1 MALWLRPDET
11 GKASRVCGPLP
22 IALLKRKRINVF
34 RLFRRSPNRDV
45 IDRLHGEVMALARQ
59 PAFFAE
65 YGVADTVEG
74 RFEVLALVGALVVRR
89 IEAMPDPGR
98 DLAQDL
104 TDSFFTH
111 FDVALREIGV
121 GDLTVPKK
129 IKKMAQGW
137 LGRGVAYREG
147 LDQTDDAMLALGLAR
162 NVYGDETRAGE
173 PQILRLAR
181 YARSLDAAFDG
192 MDVPTL
198 LRDGV
203 PRVKAESV

>member
-1 MALWLRPDET
+1 MQLLRRLFGTTEADPRESLRPLYNQLV
-11 GKASRVCGPLP
+11 A
-22 IALLKRKRINVF
+22 
-34 RLFRRSPNRDV
+34 
-45 IDRLHGEVMALARQ
+45 HARQ
-59 PAFFAE
+59 PHW
-65 YGVADTVEG
+65 YLDGGIPDSVNG
-74 RFEVLALVGALVVRR
+74 RFEMVATMFALVLLRLEQESDSGREMALLTEIFV
-89 IEAMPDPGR
+89 ADMD
-98 DLAQDL
+98 AQ
-104 TDSFFTH
+104 
-111 FDVALREIGV
+111 LREIGV

-147 LDQTDDAMLALGLAR
+147 LDQPDDAMLALGLAR

-203 PRVKAESV
+203 PRVEAESV